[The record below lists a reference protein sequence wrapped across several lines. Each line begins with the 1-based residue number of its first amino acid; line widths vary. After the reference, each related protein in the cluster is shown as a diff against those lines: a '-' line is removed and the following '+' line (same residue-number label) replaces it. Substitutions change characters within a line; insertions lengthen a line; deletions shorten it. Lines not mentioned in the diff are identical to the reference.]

1 MPWHDTPLNA
11 TLDGPGCIQNHH
23 NPDVPCNGASGPR
36 CQSEDCLNVNVFCKV
51 RDPADGSLMALMPTM
66 IYFHGG
72 AFDEG
77 SNRGPYNMY
86 DGSYLAATGNLCVV
100 AANYRLGVFG
110 ALVADGEGTYRI
122 GGYIYARRSALS
134 LSIYIYMSVCV

>member
-1 MPWHDTPLNA
+1 
-11 TLDGPGCIQNHH
+11 
-23 NPDVPCNGASGPR
+23 
-36 CQSEDCLNVNVFCKV
+36 
-51 RDPADGSLMALMPTM
+51 M

-122 GGYIYARRSALS
+122 GGYIYIYARRSALS
-134 LSIYIYMSVCV
+134 LSLSLYICVSVCV